1 MALTGSDDGDCDDG
15 DEDGRDA
22 TILLIIDAWLRR

>member
-1 MALTGSDDGDCDDG
+1 MTMALTGSDDGDCDDG

-22 TILLIIDAWLRR
+22 TILLIID